1 MKRLV
6 VNEDYVLTEL
16 YKFGDDDN
24 FDYWYWRNNNIFD
37 KNNFYKK
44 LSEYGY
50 ADEKYPHIETI
61 LIEAKIL
68 NGKYIVIP
76 KGNYSLIENNN
87 DDTWDVLIN
96 GVNINIINLF
106 RKSRFGYNDS
116 ILNIMRI
123 I

>member
-16 YKFGDDDN
+16 YRFGDDDN

-50 ADEKYPHIETI
+50 ADEKYPDIENI

-76 KGNYSLIENNN
+76 KSNYSLIENNN

>member
-16 YKFGDDDN
+16 YRFGDDNN

-50 ADEKYPHIETI
+50 ADEKYPDIENI

>member
-16 YKFGDDDN
+16 YRFGDDDN

-50 ADEKYPHIETI
+50 ADEKYPDIENI